1 MPSFKHNYTFSIFLR
16 TCPFRL
22 ALSSWNRWARWLWW
36 LRGQSTVLRDMRSVR
51 STRMPSLIM
60 SPSLPPFFSV
70 HTLICFWSLSTSQ
83 YGIHSYWAACATRS
97 VLCGRSKYIVIR
109 FTKTSGENL
118 LWHTVVPNTVIC
130 LSVSVCMFND
140 TFCLFLC
147 QFAYDK
153 EPEVNVTFYVK
164 LKGTEKK
171 IDSTL
176 RGIFK
181 WIWFIIAFRG
191 RNNLW
196 NCIHPVNMW
205 IFKF

>member
-1 MPSFKHNYTFSIFLR
+1 MAFTAIEPHVLH
-16 TCPFRL
+16 
-22 ALSSWNRWARWLWW
+22 A
-36 LRGQSTVLRDMRSVR
+36 QSYV
-51 STRMPSLIM
+51 
-60 SPSLPPFFSV
+60 
-70 HTLICFWSLSTSQ
+70 
-83 YGIHSYWAACATRS
+83 GAANT
-97 VLCGRSKYIVIR
+97 VIR

-181 WIWFIIAFRG
+181 
-191 RNNLW
+191 
-196 NCIHPVNMW
+196 
-205 IFKF
+205 